1 MSTFAQLGLTLLY
14 LLGFALGYWAAR
26 DKSPDRRLLAA
37 IVVGVAASSRQRSSV
52 SSVGKRG

>member
-1 MSTFAQLGLTLLY
+1 MSTFAQLGLTLLC

-37 IVVGVAASSRQRSSV
+37 IVVGVAV
-52 SSVGKRG
+52 FITPTVVGIIGR